1 MLNAIECAEYE
12 ARLDAMDAYAHKAD
26 RKAEEFAD
34 EVCDECGLEGEERF
48 AWWDRVYYEE
58 YARLMAEYEKN
69 L

>member
-1 MLNAIECAEYE
+1 MMNALEILRYE
-12 ARLDAMDAYAHKAD
+12 ERMDALDAYSEKAD
-26 RKAEEFAD
+26 ERAEEFAD